1 MCVGTVDYVSGR
13 VGEVAISNFSPTII
27 ILQGCILIGLKQ
39 QIDGIVVYQVLY
51 VTASEFGSLVRRNLS
66 FVRTD
71 VIEQESEIEHSVKR
85 MTCLMMA
92 LIAIVLADNSMATS
106 TTNTRQLP
114 HKKTE
119 HRTLGK
125 KD

>member
-1 MCVGTVDYVSGR
+1 M
-13 VGEVAISNFSPTII
+13 GEVAVSNFSPTII

-39 QIDGIVVYQVLY
+39 QIDGSVVYQVLY